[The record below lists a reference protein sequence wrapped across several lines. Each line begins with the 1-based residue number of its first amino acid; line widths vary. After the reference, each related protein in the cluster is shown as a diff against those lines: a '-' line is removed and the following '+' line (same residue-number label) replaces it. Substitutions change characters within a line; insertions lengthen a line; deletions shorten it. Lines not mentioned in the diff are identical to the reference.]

1 MTSKA
6 KVKKKKKSNKP
17 NPASK
22 AHVWD
27 DIQSDAHAFLQDGLT
42 NSAYLEWTTVLSS
55 LAYTQRMLDLP
66 K

>member
-6 KVKKKKKSNKP
+6 KVKKKKKKSNKP

-22 AHVWD
+22 D
-27 DIQSDAHAFLQDGLT
+27 DTQSEAHAFLQDGLT
-42 NSAYLEWTTVLSS
+42 NSAYLERTTVLSS
-55 LAYTQRMLDLP
+55 LSYTQRMLDLP